1 MGHLLTNVN
10 VGILF
15 AQSDQY
21 EQRIDRA
28 VVPSHCSYD
37 GWKIG
42 NPTGSRTVLRKDWGL
57 SEAQNRLTTDTQE
70 QSHPPQGCCHCHCHT
85 TSHFHQIDL
94 SFMDLALSNIYEL

>member
-28 VVPSHCSYD
+28 VVPSHWSYD

-42 NPTGSRTVLRKDWGL
+42 NPTGSPG
-57 SEAQNRLTTDTQE
+57 
-70 QSHPPQGCCHCHCHT
+70 
-85 TSHFHQIDL
+85 
-94 SFMDLALSNIYEL
+94 